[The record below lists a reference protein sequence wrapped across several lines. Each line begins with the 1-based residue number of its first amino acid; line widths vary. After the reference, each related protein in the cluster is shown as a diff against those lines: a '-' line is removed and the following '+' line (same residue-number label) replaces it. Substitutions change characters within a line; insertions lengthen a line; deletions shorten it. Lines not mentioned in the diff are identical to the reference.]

1 MYIWVYEGLGQPPE
15 VPPEVLRDFEE
26 QKRHFEI
33 AKAEYEKRLAPLPL
47 DVLPLDIL
55 KRAGS
60 KTTTRVNK
68 STASLL
74 QSVLERSRILR
85 PYIADKLGKIIIPK
99 NFIHHEFD
107 STFEQNYLTLHNIVI
122 PAGSSE
128 EKELK
133 NIYGFYHPQTRAI
146 HLRPAANVGHA
157 LHEAIHK
164 YASTGFRTLFGGFL
178 DEGVTH
184 YFTNLVLAEQ
194 GLDKLR
200 VYEKELRCANEL
212 VRLCGHDRVAKAYF
226 QYDPDLARDVVR
238 LLNINLGELHKL
250 RRGDTLCQ
258 KLSGLRRK

>member
-1 MYIWVYEGLGQPPE
+1 MYIWVCEGLGQ
-15 VPPEVLRDFEE
+15 PPEVLRDFEE
-26 QKRHFEI
+26 EKRRFEM
-33 AKAEYEKRLAPLPL
+33 AKAEHEKRLAPLALGILPL
-47 DVLPLDIL
+47 DVL
-55 KRAGS
+55 KRAGL

-74 QSVLERSRILR
+74 QSVLDRSRILR
-85 PYIADKLGKIIIPK
+85 PYIADKLRKIMIPR

-107 STFEQNYLTLHNIVI
+107 STFEHNYVTLHSIVI
-122 PAGSSE
+122 PTGSPE

-133 NIYGFYHPQTRAI
+133 KIYGFYHSQTRTI
-146 HLRPAANVGHA
+146 HLRPGANVGHA

-164 YASTGFRTLFGGFL
+164 FASTGFRTLYGGFL

-200 VYEKELRCANEL
+200 AYEKELQCANEL
-212 VRLCGHDRVAKAYF
+212 IRLCGHDRVAKAYF
-226 QYDPDLARDVVR
+226 QHDQDLARDVVR

-250 RRGDTLCQ
+250 RKGDTLCK